1 MPATF
6 CITRKGRY
14 MPRIYYTEKQN
25 QYAEKYKKANIER
38 IVIQLNKNTD
48 KDLIERRDALKSLKQ
63 PIQAELK
70 AAWREYLQNH

>member
-1 MPATF
+1 MS
-6 CITRKGRY
+6 RV
-14 MPRIYYTEKQN
+14 YYTEKQN

-48 KDLIERRDALKSLKQ
+48 QDLIARRNALKSLKE

-70 AAWREYLQNH
+70 AAWREYLERH